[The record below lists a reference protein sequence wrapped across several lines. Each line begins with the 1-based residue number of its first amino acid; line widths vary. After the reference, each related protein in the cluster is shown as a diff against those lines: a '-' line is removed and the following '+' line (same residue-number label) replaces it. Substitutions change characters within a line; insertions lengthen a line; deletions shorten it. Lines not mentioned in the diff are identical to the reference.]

1 MSRTIEALY
10 DGTAFRPAEPI
21 TLEPNTRVWI
31 VIETILPVAEQG
43 TSFLRIARSLNLEG
57 PADWSANFEGYLY
70 GGALTNEN

>member
-10 DGTAFRPAEPI
+10 DGAVFRPAEPI

-31 VIETILPVAEQG
+31 VIETLPPDVGQE
-43 TSFLRIARSLNLEG
+43 TSFLRVARSLNLEG
-57 PADWSANFEGYLY
+57 PADWSANLEEYLY